1 MKDKL
6 QTVTALVLAALSM
19 GAYAGVVFWA
29 NKGVKYGA
37 IIVKFKPEG
46 DGNNRLRAVMQN
58 HQLLVGSAV
67 LPVIPVFDTEKKRRE
82 NRALAGRWDKK
93 YGFNRYF
100 NIPLSSLQ
108 ATDLDYINRL
118 LEKFLTKIM

>member
-1 MKDKL
+1 MKGKL
-6 QTVTALVLAALSM
+6 QTAATLVLAALSM
-19 GAYAGVVFWA
+19 GAYADVGFWA
-29 NKGVKYGA
+29 NKGVEYDA
-37 IIVKFKPEG
+37 IIVKLKPEG

-82 NRALAGRWDKK
+82 NRALAERWDKK
-93 YGFNRYF
+93 SGFNRYF
-100 NIPLSSLQ
+100 KIPLSSLQ
-108 ATDLDYINRL
+108 ATDPDYINQL